1 MDDCLS
7 AVFKIDDELLCVKG
21 HISTAMEPCSSAELE
36 RYENSPLL
44 LGRYMDSL
52 ERSEKFNFNL
62 GPVSGGLLESIKMNV
77 YTDGERI
84 VEIRPDPTFKDR
96 KIKMGEA
103 PLDNALLKVERI
115 NGAFAA
121 GFGTAFCLAVEEI
134 QETPASFE
142 TQLVR
147 ILISEIERISNHIHV
162 IAKLS
167 EGASQ
172 NVATS
177 HLFALEERVRRIVSE
192 YFGHRFFFGVNG
204 IGGLERNI
212 DVKGLQD
219 KVDGIVDEFS
229 SIWDALTSSRLFLDR
244 LQTTC
249 FSRKEWMVGPA
260 ARAANFRYDSRLSG
274 YLPYE
279 DVGFEVASDDTGDV
293 LSRALVRQK
302 EIEISRNMVD
312 EICGKVRRVEKC
324 RNIDPDKRGWSVKR
338 VETPSGDMILFL
350 GISNGHITDFGIRSA
365 STANILAFAQSAIS
379 GILTDFTFAWESFG
393 FWISEMGEYI

>member
-1 MDDCLS
+1 M
-7 AVFKIDDELLCVKG
+7 
-21 HISTAMEPCSSAELE
+21 
-36 RYENSPLL
+36 L
-44 LGRYMDSL
+44 LGRHSDSP

-96 KIKMGEA
+96 KIQFRGA
-103 PLDNALLKVERI
+103 PLDNALLKAERV
-115 NGAFAA
+115 NGAYAA
-121 GFGTAFCLAVEEI
+121 CFGAAFCLAVEEI
-134 QETPASFE
+134 LESPASFE

-147 ILISEIERISNHIHV
+147 ILMSEIERISNHIHV

-177 HLFALEERVRRIVSE
+177 HLFALEERVRRIVSD

-204 IGGLERNI
+204 IGGLERGV
-212 DVKGLQD
+212 DTSGLKD
-219 KVDGIVDEFS
+219 KVDSVADEFS

-260 ARAANFRYDSRLSG
+260 VRAANFRYDSRLSG

-279 DVGFEVASDDTGDV
+279 EVGFEVASDDTGDV

-302 EIEISRNMVD
+302 EIEISRNMID
-312 EICGKVRRVEKC
+312 EICGRVRKVEKCRTVLPDKKGWAVRRVE
-324 RNIDPDKRGWSVKR
+324 
-338 VETPSGDMILFL
+338 TPGGDMVIFT
-350 GISNGHITDFGIRSA
+350 GVSNGHITDFGIRSA

-393 FWISEMGEYI
+393 FWISEMGEYV

>member
-1 MDDCLS
+1 
-7 AVFKIDDELLCVKG
+7 
-21 HISTAMEPCSSAELE
+21 
-36 RYENSPLL
+36 
-44 LGRYMDSL
+44 MDSL